1 MQWYFCLSWEATL
14 VLSIWRVRVRKLY
27 WQGATTVLPICAC
40 YLAHLSPDF
49 CSKYGCTRI
58 TTVGQSPATMVQN
71 GLQQSLCIA
80 EKWSSEVVP
89 VFPKRSRFE
98 LGKIRFFSLLIWR
111 FMASGILLQFDTSHH
126 AVVVLLVLEA
136 TLVLTIR
143 TGASVE
149 VVKTRCQIFSSTVC
163 MLFGLFEPR
172 SLWQCR
178 SR

>member
-14 VLSIWRVRVRKLY
+14 VQSIGRVRVRKLY

-126 AVVVLLVLEA
+126 AVGSFACLGSHPSLANSHGRECWSCKNKVPNIFFHGVHVIWPIWAEIFMA
-136 TLVLTIR
+136 V
-143 TGASVE
+143 
-149 VVKTRCQIFSSTVC
+149 QI
-163 MLFGLFEPR
+163 
-172 SLWQCR
+172 
-178 SR
+178 